1 MQGVPVCLNLSSFAT
16 TRDFYPLGPHGVSL
30 LYVWSLCLFDTL
42 LLDQCEAT
50 CFTLWCLLVNFL
62 CYLVEEW
69 NGTMANASLDESFR
83 SCLCRPAPKNE
94 DEMMV
99 AIFEYIDRI
108 FAICRP
114 RKLLYMAIDGVVCM
128 VFPCDWCLGLRYK
141 TMYF

>member
-1 MQGVPVCLNLSSFAT
+1 
-16 TRDFYPLGPHGVSL
+16 
-30 LYVWSLCLFDTL
+30 
-42 LLDQCEAT
+42 
-50 CFTLWCLLVNFL
+50 
-62 CYLVEEW
+62 
-69 NGTMANASLDESFR
+69 MANANLDESFR

-128 VFPCDWCLGLRYK
+128 VFPCD
-141 TMYF
+141 